1 MKISHKLTLGVVS
14 IASAVLSLTLVG
26 LYCSKV
32 IPNNKPN
39 LIPVLFGIVLLSV
52 VAITCLFI
60 ICCCKNSLFN
70 VDRNGYVSIDG
81 DDVSDDASIRSHESQ
96 DVCVNDQIKADFENV
111 IRRFSDLLSNTER
124 CDVRNAGDFRFRIGN
139 VKTAFFFPIFKT
151 NFDVILNNL
160 LSKGLLSD
168 HDANNQRIINELNP
182 QDYAFVCIAA
192 KLIVNTSLCEVYPLW
207 VRNYIKVLAGLPI
220 DHIDVGQRRYIS
232 NRIISLLCQRVYFA
246 DSYKD
251 FGEKFA
257 ELMNSIDVYE
267 IETVQD
273 LYKIWSKPQLVQCV
287 DQLSKLR
294 YFRYYNFFGAD
305 CGQAKA
311 DLAFQVLNSYL
322 INDGV
327 PLEVASEYA
336 ATMQK
341 LEDAK
346 FVRARA
352 KQNTQ
357 EMKVAERNIALA
369 RVKLKKLDAEKLV
382 AGVVV
387 CHINKTTIS
396 WFGSS
401 LDTNLVDVQFTKRC
415 FHNFIKYVSSTDKSS
430 DSVVRTSKLPAP
442 DMYKTSANSRII
454 TRPVVG
460 YSSTMDVDYG
470 SQASSSRTTSTTS
483 DVAGIPK
490 IGTSSRKESRP
501 IIEALDVMPEAQ
513 VGSGG
518 YIALTDRPKTSTINR
533 KKSGLIA
540 RTSGAIP
547 KAQAGSSRTTSTTSD
562 VAGIPK
568 MGTGSRKESRP
579 VTEAS
584 STMDVDSMSQRSTD
598 SGERVASSV
607 VNTTNPLYRRMGRK
621 QDIPSDINLPSKVS
635 IIIPSKEDLRDLLKR
650 KFEYRGFVCAMS
662 AEASRIQDMYKQSKE
677 YSYIT
682 YPDFIRVLAD
692 VFEYKDIVKNRLE
705 SLLMDVVSDDVWETL
720 DNDRKQKIVFC
731 AKVIYSC
738 PLLSIYFNNVK
749 GEIAKLSTKDIDL
762 SSLSN
767 DFVNQVCDSLGKI
780 EIYRTVVDY
789 VDETKSLLK
798 EYLEFLKNG
807 DIRGVNLKED
817 SIIMQGMECSQELF
831 SQYSTICKI
840 RSKLMGFCEHPV
852 LDSVAVQ
859 MHLRENLEISI

>member
-232 NRIISLLCQRVYFA
+232 NRIIGLLCQRVYFA

-382 AGVVV
+382 AEVVV
-387 CHINKTTIS
+387 YHINKTTIS

-401 LDTNLVDVQFTKRC
+401 LDTNLVDVQFTERC

-579 VTEAS
+579 VTEALYVMPEVQVGS
-584 STMDVDSMSQRSTD
+584 SGYTALTD
-598 SGERVASSV
+598 RPK
-607 VNTTNPLYRRMGRK
+607 T
-621 QDIPSDINLPSKVS
+621 
-635 IIIPSKEDLRDLLKR
+635 
-650 KFEYRGFVCAMS
+650 
-662 AEASRIQDMYKQSKE
+662 
-677 YSYIT
+677 
-682 YPDFIRVLAD
+682 
-692 VFEYKDIVKNRLE
+692 
-705 SLLMDVVSDDVWETL
+705 
-720 DNDRKQKIVFC
+720 
-731 AKVIYSC
+731 
-738 PLLSIYFNNVK
+738 
-749 GEIAKLSTKDIDL
+749 
-762 SSLSN
+762 
-767 DFVNQVCDSLGKI
+767 
-780 EIYRTVVDY
+780 
-789 VDETKSLLK
+789 
-798 EYLEFLKNG
+798 
-807 DIRGVNLKED
+807 
-817 SIIMQGMECSQELF
+817 
-831 SQYSTICKI
+831 STINRKGSELI
-840 RSKLMGFCEHPV
+840 ARTSGAIPKAQAGSSRTTSTTSDVAGIPKMGTGSRKESRPV
-852 LDSVAVQ
+852 TEA
-859 MHLRENLEISI
+859 